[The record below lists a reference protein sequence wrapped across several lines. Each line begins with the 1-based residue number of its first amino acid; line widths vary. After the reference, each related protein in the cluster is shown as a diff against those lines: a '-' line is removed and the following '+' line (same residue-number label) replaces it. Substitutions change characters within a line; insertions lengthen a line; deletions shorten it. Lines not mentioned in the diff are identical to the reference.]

1 MAFSAGRR
9 FAFDGK
15 KRPFLRL
22 GFAALDEREIREA
35 VEKRV
40 EAL

>member
-1 MAFSAGRR
+1 MASSAGRR

-15 KRPFLRL
+15 ERPFLRL

-35 VEKRV
+35 VERRV
-40 EAL
+40 EAQ